1 MKSPK
6 TQRCNPLRVM
16 LFDHIA
22 SMSGGEVAL
31 LNLVRHLDRRLVEP
45 IVVLGEEGPLA
56 VKLRPCAEVH
66 ILPMQAGFSKARK
79 DSLGA
84 KSLLSGGV
92 VWSVATY
99 VRQLSVFMRQ
109 HRIDLVHTNSLK
121 ADVLGGLAARLSGT
135 PVVWH
140 IRDRIADD
148 YLPSTV
154 VKVFKMLCRSIP
166 NGIIAISYAVAA
178 PLGGEK
184 GKPKPL
190 FVVHD
195 GTEVEIFQAMQSAR
209 KPSDETVVGLVGRI
223 SPWKG
228 QDIFLRA
235 AHQLRDKYP
244 KAIFR
249 IIGAALFNEAEYEKS
264 IHALASELDLN
275 ETVQFTGFRE
285 NIPAE
290 IAQLD
295 ILVHASTRAE
305 PFGQVII
312 EGMATA
318 RPVVATNGGGVP
330 EIVDDGITGLLV
342 PMEDADAMA
351 AAIDS
356 LLADPERA
364 RMMGQLG
371 LQAVQERFTISKT
384 ARGVERVYRNMLGI
398 EAASEDPDVLS
409 STLEPKHT
417 PTLPIVGN

>member
-1 MKSPK
+1 MKPAK
-6 TQRCNPLRVM
+6 TQLRSPLRVM

-31 LNLVRHLDRRLVEP
+31 YNLVRHLDRRLVKP

-56 VKLRPCAEVH
+56 EKLRPCAEVH

-84 KSLLSGGV
+84 KSLLRGGV
-92 VWSVATY
+92 VVGAAAY
-99 VRQLSVFMRQ
+99 VRQLAVFMRQ

-135 PVVWH
+135 PVIWH
-140 IRDRIADD
+140 IRDRIAND

-154 VKVFKMLCRSIP
+154 VKVFKALCRSIP

-195 GTEVEIFQAMQSAR
+195 GTEVEIFQAMQSDR
-209 KPSDETVVGLVGRI
+209 NSSDETVVGLVGRI

-235 AHQLRDKYP
+235 AYQLKEKYP
-244 KAIFR
+244 TVKFR
-249 IIGAALFNEAEYEKS
+249 IIGAALFNEAEYENS
-264 IHALASELDLN
+264 IRKLATELHLDDI
-275 ETVQFTGFRE
+275 VQFTGFRE

-312 EGMATA
+312 EGMASG

-351 AAIDS
+351 VAIDS

-364 RMMGQLG
+364 RTMGQLG

-384 ARGVERVYRNMLGI
+384 ARGVERVYRNMLGL
-398 EAASEDPDVLS
+398 EAVSEDPDALS
-409 STLEPKHT
+409 STMETQHRS
-417 PTLPIVGN
+417 TLPS